1 MDICE
6 FVYSLTLKVS
16 RHRVTAE
23 ASERTLDSGVKQ
35 LLYSVSASNANMQ
48 NTVHHSAKIKKKK
61 QPQKVSLCAY
71 IGEYFVHFETAV
83 LKQTKTSYV
92 WLSWRYLFDDAGEI
106 YVTFINAFEHFYDN
120 FFKNHLQNFITFDED
135 L

>member
-23 ASERTLDSGVKQ
+23 ASDGTLDSDVKQ

-48 NTVHHSAKIKKKK
+48 NTVHHSAKIKKKNNPK
-61 QPQKVSLCAY
+61 KFLYVHTLGNILFILRQLC
-71 IGEYFVHFETAV
+71 
-83 LKQTKTSYV
+83 
-92 WLSWRYLFDDAGEI
+92 
-106 YVTFINAFEHFYDN
+106 
-120 FFKNHLQNFITFDED
+120 
-135 L
+135 